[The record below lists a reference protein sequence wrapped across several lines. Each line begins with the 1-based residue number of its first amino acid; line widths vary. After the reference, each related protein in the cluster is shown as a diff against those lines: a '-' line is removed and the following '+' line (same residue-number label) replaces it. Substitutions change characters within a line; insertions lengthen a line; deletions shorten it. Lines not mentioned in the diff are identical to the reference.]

1 MNREL
6 YLFILMQED
15 RNNVDQ
21 SGRFGELEQLKFIA
35 QYSIT
40 FYNTLRR

>member
-1 MNREL
+1 MR
-6 YLFILMQED
+6 ED

-21 SGRFGELEQLKFIA
+21 SDRFGELEQLKFIA

-40 FYNTLRR
+40 